1 MGQMTEGGS
10 IYFKM
15 ARTGPWGSR
24 WLGLSHMLQDDLK
37 VLLILLDG
45 WAGCNGFDNV
55 RRVHILLD
63 G

>member
-1 MGQMTEGGS
+1 MGVQMAM
-10 IYFKM
+10 IV
-15 ARTGPWGSR
+15 ARAS
-24 WLGLSHMLQDDLK
+24 DDLK

-45 WAGCNGFDNV
+45 WAGCNRFNDV